1 VPYQIQN
8 PQDGVIIAKL
18 YGDLSTKEIQ
28 ALNQAVVADYLSK
41 KNQDF
46 CLIYEVSELSH
57 FPTDISGLRTASAPI
72 ASSKNVKLQIVTGV
86 KSPVFNF
93 LFGVIG
99 QLFSQSL
106 RKANTL
112 EEALDI
118 AAKLFIA
125 P

>member
-1 VPYQIQN
+1 VPYQIEN
-8 PQDGVIIAKL
+8 PQKAVIVAKL

-28 ALNQAVVADYLSK
+28 ALNQAVVTDFLSQ
-41 KNQDF
+41 KNQSY
-46 CLIYEVSELSH
+46 CIIYEVSGLAQ
-57 FPTDISGLRTASAPI
+57 FPTDISGLRTASEPI

-106 RKANTL
+106 RKANSL
-112 EEALDI
+112 DEALDI
-118 AAKLFIA
+118 AAKLFVA